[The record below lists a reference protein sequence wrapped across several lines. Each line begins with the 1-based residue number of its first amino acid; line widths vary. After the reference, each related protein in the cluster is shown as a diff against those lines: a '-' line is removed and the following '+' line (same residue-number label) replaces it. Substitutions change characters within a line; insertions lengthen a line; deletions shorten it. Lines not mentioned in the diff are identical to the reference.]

1 MFCPECRSEYVA
13 GVSVC
18 EECGAPL
25 VAELPAVPPPEY
37 VAYEEILSTLNP
49 GEIALMKSLL
59 EEAGID
65 TAGTMVLSADIDDAA
80 AGLRKLGRWQR
91 CLNSELLH
99 RLQGWI
105 YRDSKGRAIRV
116 HRAVQEE

>member
-1 MFCPECRSEYVA
+1 MFCPICESEYVD
-13 GVSVC
+13 GVIVC

-37 VAYEEILSTLNP
+37 VAYVEILSTLNP

-65 TAGTMVLSADIDDAA
+65 FRFLAEGAGPSLALPARLLVPKDRVGEAKEILDDFIAQGQ
-80 AGLRKLGRWQR
+80 AGAGD
-91 CLNSELLH
+91 E
-99 RLQGWI
+99 GGPE
-105 YRDSKGRAIRV
+105 DD
-116 HRAVQEE
+116 

>member
-1 MFCPECRSEYVA
+1 MFCPICESEYIA

-18 EECGAPL
+18 EECGTPL
-25 VAELPAVPPPEY
+25 VAELPAAPPREY

-65 TAGTMVLSADIDDAA
+65 FRFLTEIAGPPLALPARLLVPKDRVREAKALLEHFIEEAQEA
-80 AGLRKLGRWQR
+80 AG
-91 CLNSELLH
+91 
-99 RLQGWI
+99 
-105 YRDSKGRAIRV
+105 
-116 HRAVQEE
+116 EEGEREDE